1 MADIFNEVEQDLR
14 REQMKRLWDRIGIYV
29 IAVAVLVVAITGGWR
44 AYVAWQDSRAAES
57 GDLFVAALK
66 LSEDGDHAAAATAL
80 NDLAASSG
88 AGYKL
93 LARFRAA
100 TELSLAGDTAGSMA
114 EFDAIAG
121 DGALATVYRDLA
133 RIRAAYVALG
143 TGDRA
148 GVDARAAAL
157 AEGTGPWRQ
166 AAREVTG
173 LAAYAAGDTTVA
185 IQRFEQIVADTTGAR
200 DYVEQAEMMLALI
213 RGSGA
218 PAAAEPADAA
228 PAAEEAPVEPFVA
241 PEAFVQPAPVDP
253 AGSPATPAAPA
264 APPTGAAAPA
274 TGEAAPPAGQPQ

>member
-1 MADIFNEVEQDLR
+1 MADFFNEVEQVLR
-14 REQMKRLWDRIGIYV
+14 REQMKRLWDRIGIYG

-143 TGDRA
+143 TG
-148 GVDARAAAL
+148 
-157 AEGTGPWRQ
+157 EGTGPWRQ

-200 DYVEQAEMMLALI
+200 DYVEQAEMMLALLI
-213 RGSGA
+213 GSGA

-228 PAAEEAPVEPFVA
+228 RAAEEAPVEPFVA
-241 PEAFVQPAPVDP
+241 PEAFVQPAPVYP